1 MCNPKKSIR
10 NVFKEPHKAVVNVR
24 EKLKQ
29 IVTVE
34 NQVFSCQ
41 SAVRGEPP
49 SFEPINISTWT
60 TDIKFVTHALLKIR
74 KENDVSLNEQNIG
87 AFTGFM
93 ASVFPKED
101 QSKRYYFITLPKPST
116 KPVINTLIE
125 KTETPAP
132 AVSENMFFI

>member
-1 MCNPKKSIR
+1 M
-10 NVFKEPHKAVVNVR
+10 
-24 EKLKQ
+24 
-29 IVTVE
+29 E
-34 NQVFSCQ
+34 NQIFSCQ

-101 QSKRYYFITLPKPST
+101 QSKPYYFITLPKPST
-116 KPVINTLIE
+116 KPVIYTLIE